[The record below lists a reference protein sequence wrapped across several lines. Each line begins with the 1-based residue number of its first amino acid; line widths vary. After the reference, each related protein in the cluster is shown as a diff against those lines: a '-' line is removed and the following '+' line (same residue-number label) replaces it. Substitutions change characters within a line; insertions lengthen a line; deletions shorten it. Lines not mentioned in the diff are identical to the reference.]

1 MKDPNLSEL
10 IRICIRC
17 WLYLVPQA
25 FLGIHLFSMFMR
37 KKHSM
42 KPLMIWQ
49 LLRVILIGGISDIIL
64 RGYYGNESW
73 WEILMMFLS
82 VVIMIANTVL
92 FYYSFEGSL
101 PKVVLGG
108 MLADIVTAMIHY
120 PAICIVDL
128 LAGRQLYVLK
138 CPVEPWDLLIPVLEY
153 LFYQL
158 EKKTI
163 IKVLKGYRDFEA
175 RYPKII
181 WVLVYFL
188 PVMYYV
194 PSGLKDTQV
203 MFLDDIM
210 IILIMI
216 FSILSVLRRQHQ
228 VLADYE
234 FLSEQQKM
242 AEYHYQILTEQ
253 IPQMEQYQQTISEQM
268 EKIMAGAGEISG
280 ETLKQYAENL
290 KTISS
295 QVRQGIYCK
304 DRMIDAVLCAWKS
317 NLEKKKIELHYQI
330 AGYDRGEIAEKDLAK
345 ILIGILNWGETLVKK
360 EEQGELQL
368 KITGVK
374 NQLILECLTSSR
386 RQNPMSRKLFRGLL
400 KKYNGKMQ
408 EKKEKTGEIG
418 LTVILSRQVIL

>member
-175 RYPKII
+175 RYLKII

-280 ETLKQYAENL
+280 ETLNSMQ
-290 KTISS
+290 KT
-295 QVRQGIYCK
+295 
-304 DRMIDAVLCAWKS
+304 
-317 NLEKKKIELHYQI
+317 
-330 AGYDRGEIAEKDLAK
+330 
-345 ILIGILNWGETLVKK
+345 
-360 EEQGELQL
+360 
-368 KITGVK
+368 
-374 NQLILECLTSSR
+374 
-386 RQNPMSRKLFRGLL
+386 
-400 KKYNGKMQ
+400 
-408 EKKEKTGEIG
+408 
-418 LTVILSRQVIL
+418 

>member
-82 VVIMIANTVL
+82 VVIMIANTVR

-163 IKVLKGYRDFEA
+163 IKVLKGYRDFEV
-175 RYPKII
+175 RYLKII

-210 IILIMI
+210 IMI

-290 KTISS
+290 KTISN
-295 QVRQGIYCK
+295 QVRQGPN
-304 DRMIDAVLCAWKS
+304 DRCGFVR
-317 NLEKKKIELHYQI
+317 LEIQS
-330 AGYDRGEIAEKDLAK
+330 GE
-345 ILIGILNWGETLVKK
+345 
-360 EEQGELQL
+360 EE
-368 KITGVK
+368 
-374 NQLILECLTSSR
+374 N
-386 RQNPMSRKLFRGLL
+386 
-400 KKYNGKMQ
+400 
-408 EKKEKTGEIG
+408 
-418 LTVILSRQVIL
+418 

>member
-175 RYPKII
+175 RYLKII

-268 EKIMAGAGEISG
+268 EKIMAGAGEI
-280 ETLKQYAENL
+280 
-290 KTISS
+290 
-295 QVRQGIYCK
+295 
-304 DRMIDAVLCAWKS
+304 
-317 NLEKKKIELHYQI
+317 
-330 AGYDRGEIAEKDLAK
+330 
-345 ILIGILNWGETLVKK
+345 
-360 EEQGELQL
+360 
-368 KITGVK
+368 
-374 NQLILECLTSSR
+374 
-386 RQNPMSRKLFRGLL
+386 
-400 KKYNGKMQ
+400 
-408 EKKEKTGEIG
+408 
-418 LTVILSRQVIL
+418 

>member
-175 RYPKII
+175 RYLKII

-268 EKIMAGAGEISG
+268 EKIMAGAG
-280 ETLKQYAENL
+280 
-290 KTISS
+290 
-295 QVRQGIYCK
+295 
-304 DRMIDAVLCAWKS
+304 
-317 NLEKKKIELHYQI
+317 
-330 AGYDRGEIAEKDLAK
+330 
-345 ILIGILNWGETLVKK
+345 
-360 EEQGELQL
+360 
-368 KITGVK
+368 
-374 NQLILECLTSSR
+374 
-386 RQNPMSRKLFRGLL
+386 
-400 KKYNGKMQ
+400 
-408 EKKEKTGEIG
+408 
-418 LTVILSRQVIL
+418 

>member
-175 RYPKII
+175 RYLKII

-295 QVRQGIYCK
+295 
-304 DRMIDAVLCAWKS
+304 
-317 NLEKKKIELHYQI
+317 
-330 AGYDRGEIAEKDLAK
+330 
-345 ILIGILNWGETLVKK
+345 
-360 EEQGELQL
+360 
-368 KITGVK
+368 
-374 NQLILECLTSSR
+374 
-386 RQNPMSRKLFRGLL
+386 
-400 KKYNGKMQ
+400 
-408 EKKEKTGEIG
+408 
-418 LTVILSRQVIL
+418 

>member
-175 RYPKII
+175 RYLKII

-268 EKIMAGAGEISG
+268 EKNYG
-280 ETLKQYAENL
+280 
-290 KTISS
+290 
-295 QVRQGIYCK
+295 R
-304 DRMIDAVLCAWKS
+304 
-317 NLEKKKIELHYQI
+317 
-330 AGYDRGEIAEKDLAK
+330 
-345 ILIGILNWGETLVKK
+345 
-360 EEQGELQL
+360 
-368 KITGVK
+368 
-374 NQLILECLTSSR
+374 SR
-386 RQNPMSRKLFRGLL
+386 
-400 KKYNGKMQ
+400 
-408 EKKEKTGEIG
+408 
-418 LTVILSRQVIL
+418 

>member
-163 IKVLKGYRDFEA
+163 IKVLKGYRDFEV
-175 RYPKII
+175 RYLKII

-295 QVRQGIYCK
+295 
-304 DRMIDAVLCAWKS
+304 
-317 NLEKKKIELHYQI
+317 
-330 AGYDRGEIAEKDLAK
+330 
-345 ILIGILNWGETLVKK
+345 
-360 EEQGELQL
+360 
-368 KITGVK
+368 
-374 NQLILECLTSSR
+374 
-386 RQNPMSRKLFRGLL
+386 
-400 KKYNGKMQ
+400 
-408 EKKEKTGEIG
+408 
-418 LTVILSRQVIL
+418 